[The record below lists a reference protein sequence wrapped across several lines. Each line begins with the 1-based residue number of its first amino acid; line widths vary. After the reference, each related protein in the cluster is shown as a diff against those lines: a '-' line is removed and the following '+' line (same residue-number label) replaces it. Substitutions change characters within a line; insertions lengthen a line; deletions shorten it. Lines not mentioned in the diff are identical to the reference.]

1 MKKVVFL
8 VFSLNAFCTIA
19 NSQNIF
25 SSLDAAKH
33 GCFGGDGGVPFTDY
47 TLTSGTRI
55 SVINVW
61 SGTMIDAIRID
72 RIDKSGKTIIGLKH
86 GGNGGRLSSITLAY
100 GEFINKISL
109 RAGKAID
116 LLALYTNMG
125 RKIDVGGGGGKRF
138 DINFNEGFDG
148 ITGRSSNLL
157 DAICFVNEPISASST
172 PVYIGGTGGNPFN
185 DINMNAHIS
194 AVHIWSG
201 SWIDAI
207 QVDRMD
213 QNGKTIIGQKHGGNG
228 GTLTTINLA
237 LGEFINKI
245 TGRNGTLI
253 DHLTFYTNYG
263 RVFSFGGNGGNPF
276 NDIHLNEGLKNIS
289 GRASSALDGIKF
301 Q

>member
-1 MKKVVFL
+1 MV
-8 VFSLNAFCTIA
+8 
-19 NSQNIF
+19 Q
-25 SSLDAAKH
+25 AAKR
-33 GCFGGDGGVPFTDY
+33 GCFGGDGGISFTDY
-47 TLTSGTRI
+47 TLTPNTRI
-55 SVINVW
+55 SVINIW

-72 RIDKSGKTIIGLKH
+72 RINEYGKTIIGLKH
-86 GGNGGRLSSITLAY
+86 GGNGGGLSAITLTQ

-116 LLALYTNMG
+116 HLTLYTNRG
-125 RKIDVGGGGGKRF
+125 RNLDVGGGGGNPF
-138 DINFNEGFDG
+138 SYNFNEGFDG
-148 ITGRSSNLL
+148 ITGRASNLL
-157 DAICFVNEPISASST
+157 YGICFINEPISASTT
-172 PVYIGGTGGNPFN
+172 PVYIGGTGGNLFN
-185 DINMNAHIS
+185 DINTNARIS

-228 GTLTTINLA
+228 GSLTTIKLA

-245 TGRNGTLI
+245 SGRNGTLI

-263 RVFSFGGNGGNPF
+263 RIFSLGGNGGNPF
-276 NDIHLNEGLKNIS
+276 NDIHLNDGLKNIS
-289 GRASSALDGIKF
+289 GRASNSLDGIKF